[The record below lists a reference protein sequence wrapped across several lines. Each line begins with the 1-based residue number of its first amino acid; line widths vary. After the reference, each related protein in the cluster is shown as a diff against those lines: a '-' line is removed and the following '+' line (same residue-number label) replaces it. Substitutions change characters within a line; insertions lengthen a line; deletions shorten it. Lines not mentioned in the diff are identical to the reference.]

1 METARYKQSGI
12 VYRGIQFTKLVL
24 FSPGSLWGP
33 HFAYQVVEDRSGGS
47 EVLLVVIPRD
57 DGRPLLPL
65 LVLKLPVQLGNA
77 GVLVS
82 LCHVEGLIDDA
93 VLLDIRLSREG
104 RSAAT
109 YILLLL
115 LLFNPPR
122 SFTLC
127 RSALE
132 IFNKLSR
139 RIFFRSENICKAF

>member
-1 METARYKQSGI
+1 MRHCAGI
-12 VYRGIQFTKLVL
+12 VYREIQFTKLVL
-24 FSPGSLWGP
+24 FSPGSLWRP
-33 HFAYQVVEDRSGGS
+33 HFAYKVVEDRSGSS

-65 LVLKLPVQLGNA
+65 LVLQLPVQLGNA

-82 LCHVEGLIDDA
+82 LSHVELEGLIDDA

-104 RSAAT
+104 RAAAT